1 MPGNPCASAAKA
13 GRAPSNRS
21 ADAIEIVLPAI
32 NPSPWNP
39 DPPKGAGAESQT
51 VWLLRQPVRLTR
63 LPAPATPDDMENVQT
78 RGSQGRVADAP
89 SGHWVYRALPRSVWP
104 YAQLA
109 RWDRPIGWQLL
120 LWPCLWSAALA
131 ASAFATASEPLLSLL
146 PSPWHLLLFF
156 VGAVAMRGAG
166 CAYNDIADQDIDERV
181 ERTRSRPLPSGQVTR
196 RQAWV
201 FVVVQ
206 ALIGL
211 VVLLQFNS
219 FTILLGIASLVVVAI
234 YPFAKRVTNWPQLVL
249 GLAFSWG
256 ALMGW
261 AAEFGEIDPP
271 ALLLYAGSI
280 LWVIGYDTI
289 YAHQDRE
296 DDAIVGVRSTARL
309 FGDKT
314 VYWLIGLYS
323 GALILFAWAFA
334 MAEVPM
340 PALAGLIAAAAH
352 MSRQIRTLDIDDPG
366 QCIRLF
372 RSNNTVGWLIF
383 LGLLGGAVW
392 PAVRPFF

>member
-1 MPGNPCASAAKA
+1 
-13 GRAPSNRS
+13 
-21 ADAIEIVLPAI
+21 
-32 NPSPWNP
+32 
-39 DPPKGAGAESQT
+39 
-51 VWLLRQPVRLTR
+51 
-63 LPAPATPDDMENVQT
+63 METVQT
-78 RGSQGRVADAP
+78 KGIQGRVADAP
-89 SGHWVYRALPRSVWP
+89 SGHWVYKLLPRPVWP

-131 ASAFATASEPLLSLL
+131 ASAYATATESLSTLL
-146 PSPWHLLLFF
+146 PSPWYLILFLL
-156 VGAVAMRGAG
+156 GAIAMRGAG
-166 CAYNDIADQDIDERV
+166 CTYNDIVDENIDGQV

-196 RQAWV
+196 RQAWA
-201 FVVVQ
+201 FVVAQ
-206 ALIGL
+206 ALVGL

-219 FTILLGIASLVVVAI
+219 FAILLGVASLAVVAV
-234 YPFAKRVTNWPQLVL
+234 YPFAKRVTNWPQFVL

-280 LWVIGYDTI
+280 LWVIGYDTL
-289 YAHQDRE
+289 YAHQDKE

-323 GALILFAWAFA
+323 VALVLFAWAFA
-334 MAEVPM
+334 LAEVPM
-340 PALAGLIAAAAH
+340 PALAGLLAAGAH
-352 MSRQIRTLDIDDPG
+352 MARQVKSLDINDPD
-366 QCIRLF
+366 QCLRLF

-392 PAVRPFF
+392 PAVRPLF